1 MRSEYKG
8 IVLAGGQGTRLY
20 PSSKVVS
27 KQLMNVYDKP
37 MIYYPLC
44 TLMQAGIK
52 EILIITSPECIDQ
65 FKQLLGDGQQ
75 WGVSFSYE
83 IQDNP
88 NGLAEAFLI
97 SEEFLGDSPGC
108 LILGDNILYG
118 NDLEKILRNAQNNT
132 GATTFSYPVR
142 DPERFGVI
150 EYDGKRVISIE
161 EKPTVPKSNRASI
174 GIYFFDKKAVEY
186 AKQLTPSK
194 RGELEIVDVWNH
206 YLTDGNMN
214 VEHLNREVTWLD
226 AGTFDSLLLASNFI
240 STVEKVQS
248 YKVGCPEEV
257 SYRNG
262 WISKDELISLSD
274 SLLKSGYG
282 KYLRSIVGE
291 K

>member
-1 MRSEYKG
+1 MRKG
-8 IVLAGGQGTRLY
+8 IILAGGSGTRLH
-20 PSSKVVS
+20 PTTIATS
-27 KQLMNVYDKP
+27 KQLLPIYDKP
-37 MIYYPLC
+37 MVYYPMSV
-44 TLMQAGIK
+44 LMLSGIR
-52 EILIITSPECIDQ
+52 EILLNSTPEDLPSYRRL
-65 FKQLLGDGQQ
+65 FGDG
-75 WGVSFSYE
+75 GRFGIEISYAE
-83 IQDNP
+83 QPSPD
-88 NGLAEAFLI
+88 GLAQAFI
-97 SEEFLGDSPGC
+97 IGEEFIGQDPVT

-206 YLTDGNMN
+206 YLADGNMN

-262 WISKDELISLSD
+262 WISKEKLISLSD